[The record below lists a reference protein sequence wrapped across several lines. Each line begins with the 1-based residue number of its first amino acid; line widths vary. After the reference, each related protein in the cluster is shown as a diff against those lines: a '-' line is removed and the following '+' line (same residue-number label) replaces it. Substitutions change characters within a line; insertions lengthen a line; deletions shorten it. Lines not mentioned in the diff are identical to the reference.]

1 MKNRERFIVISVFIV
16 LVFAWLGFLLH
27 TSPRFAG
34 GGLGAV
40 FGISGAVL
48 MLVPLAYVLVKRIP
62 FFKERITK
70 YVSLQTW
77 LSIHLYT
84 GIVGALLA
92 LIHTGHKYVS
102 PLGIALTATMLLVV
116 VSGIV
121 LRYLTPFVNL
131 DMKDKLLLLQTA
143 RGDLDHAWGVLEQT
157 AAGKTS
163 RPTEPSL
170 LTGLASLG
178 LSPAPD
184 NSNGRVTI
192 LAEVVADLEYSIRTH
207 ELLKRWFSGT
217 LTIHIILSVALYALL
232 AAHIASGIYFG
243 LRWLP

>member
-1 MKNRERFIVISVFIV
+1 MKSHERFIVISAFAMLI
-16 LVFAWLGFLLH
+16 FAWLGFLLH

-34 GGLGAV
+34 SSLGAV

-48 MLVPLAYVLVKRIP
+48 MLIPLSYVFVKRIP
-62 FFKERITK
+62 FLKEHITTL
-70 YVSLQTW
+70 VSLQTW
-77 LSIHLYT
+77 LSIHIYT

-92 LIHTGHKYVS
+92 LVHTGHKYTS
-102 PLGIALTATMLLVV
+102 PVGIALTATMLLVV

-131 DMKDKLLLLQTA
+131 DLKDKLLLLQTA
-143 RGDLDHAWGVLEQT
+143 RGDLDHAWGVLEKS
-157 AAGKTS
+157 AAGRKGLL
-163 RPTEPSL
+163 REPSV
-170 LTGLASLG
+170 TAGMAALG

-184 NSNGRVTI
+184 NSAGLVTV
-192 LAEVVADLEYSIRTH
+192 LAEGVADLEYSIRTH
-207 ELLKRWFSGT
+207 ELLKRWFSAT
-217 LTIHIILSVALYALL
+217 LKIHIIVSVAFYGLL

>member
-1 MKNRERFIVISVFIV
+1 MKTHERLIVISVFTV

-34 GGLGAV
+34 SGWGAV

-48 MLVPLAYVLVKRIP
+48 MLIPLAYVFVKRIP

-77 LSIHLYT
+77 LSIHIYT
-84 GIVGALLA
+84 GIGGALLA

-102 PLGIALTATMLLVV
+102 PLGIALTASMLLVV

-143 RGDLDHAWGVLEQT
+143 RGDLDHAWGIMEQ
-157 AAGKTS
+157 AAVGKKGFPQEASLTTS
-163 RPTEPSL
+163 MAT
-170 LTGLASLG
+170 LG

-184 NSNGRVTI
+184 NSAGQVTV
-192 LAEVVADLEYSIRTH
+192 LAEGVADLEYSIRTH

-217 LTIHIILSVALYALL
+217 LTIHIVVSIAFYALL
-232 AAHIASGIYFG
+232 IAHIISGIYFG
-243 LRWLP
+243 LRWLS